1 MARDRLSPSGLPWPL
16 AWSLP
21 KAAGR
26 PRAAVI
32 TVFGVLCLAAGA
44 LATGGG
50 PSFDPALAAATT
62 VFGLMCLTAARL
74 TVLARDRAA
83 VRHDGTGVV
92 FPCRAGTGGPASVL
106 YTLGTGTAAGALAFS
121 TTSGTRGDPLLVAI
135 ALVFL
140 GVGVVLSARLATGRP
155 RRARRVTL
163 TPAAV
168 VLERKPDPRAVPWR
182 RIREITAQGA
192 DNTQFI
198 VLLLSEG
205 EPRDPGLRR
214 FLPHSRIEL
223 HAQTLNVDPALL
235 WHALCYYHAH
245 PDARGELSD
254 DRGLHRIIRGDL
266 LSEPG
271 PPRT

>member
-1 MARDRLSPSGLPWPL
+1 M
-16 AWSLP
+16 
-21 KAAGR
+21 
-26 PRAAVI
+26 
-32 TVFGVLCLAAGA
+32 FGVLCLAAGA
-44 LATGGG
+44 PAAGGDS
-50 PSFDPALAAATT
+50 SFDPALATATT

-74 TVLARDRAA
+74 TVLARDRTA

-92 FPCRAGTGGPASVL
+92 FPYRAGTGGPTSVL

-155 RRARRVTL
+155 RRTRRVIL

-168 VLERKPDPRAVPWR
+168 VLERKPDPRAVPWQK
-182 RIREITAQGA
+182 IREITAQGA
-192 DNTQFI
+192 NNTQFI
-198 VLLLSEG
+198 VLLLSEESG
-205 EPRDPGLRR
+205 PRR
-214 FLPHSRIEL
+214 FLPRSRIEL

-235 WHALCYYHAH
+235 WHALRYYHAH

-254 DRGLHRIIRGDL
+254 DRGPHRIIRGDL